1 MAPRPKPP
9 APPEAYSEIPPP
21 EPSAK
26 PQTDIATDIQQEAK
40 KARPGRKP
48 PAEPAT
54 QFDGSPQ
61 PRTERETGW
70 FKPRTIRQPSCPR
83 RKAIEGGPPAGAG
96 GKNYRPPLPLRG
108 PR

>member
-9 APPEAYSEIPPP
+9 APPEAYSEIPPL

-70 FKPRTIRQPSCPR
+70 FKPKDDT
-83 RKAIEGGPPAGAG
+83 PAV
-96 GKNYRPPLPLRG
+96 LPTKKG
-108 PR
+108 D